1 MEAALVATMAVSTIS
16 PWVVRAAAACIPV
29 VRPAHQVMLHPPR
42 LVMTVVMVMAGAM
55 VVEMVAVTVVE
66 TVEAM
71 AVVTAAVMVVETV
84 AVMAAVMAVVTAT
97 ATATVMAT
105 VILLVMVMARPLVT
119 VKAARA
125 LPCPSFTRKAERPL
139 SLC

>member
-1 MEAALVATMAVSTIS
+1 MDVSTTS
-16 PWVVRAAAACIPV
+16 LLAVKRATACIPAV
-29 VRPAHQVMLHPPR
+29 PRVLLVMRHPRR
-42 LVMTVVMVMAGAM
+42 LVMMAGVMVTAAAM

-84 AVMAAVMAVVTAT
+84 AVMAVVT

-105 VILLVMVMARPLVT
+105 VILLVMVMARRLVR

-125 LPCPSFTRKAERPL
+125 LPCPSSTKKAARLL